1 MWSLGEGEGGDW
13 AGKEASVPQR
23 AVLGTQGLWVGKEP
37 WHHLE
42 PGPYF
47 LLSSL
52 ARQVAAST
60 ALMVAARSPPCSKAW
75 SP

>member
-1 MWSLGEGEGGDW
+1 MGWAW
-13 AGKEASVPQR
+13 AGKEGSGP
-23 AVLGTQGLWVGKEP
+23 VLGTQGLQMGKEP
-37 WHHLE
+37 WPHLE

>member
-1 MWSLGEGEGGDW
+1 MAWAW
-13 AGKEASVPQR
+13 AGKEASVLRR
-23 AVLGTQGLWVGKEP
+23 AVLGTRAAGSKEP
-37 WHHLE
+37 WPHLE